1 MIDYQLKKDAKL
13 SLFNKLWRYSGIR
26 ALWCSGE
33 RESNYSE
40 SPGSISDHFGL
51 WFFVFL
57 FLFYN
62 NINCLEKG
70 KKNFTS
76 I

>member
-40 SPGSISDHFGL
+40 SPGSISDHFGVII
-51 WFFVFL
+51 FCFL
-57 FLFYN
+57 VSFLQQHQLFR
-62 NINCLEKG
+62 KG
-70 KKNFTS
+70 KEKLYK
-76 I
+76 

>member
-1 MIDYQLKKDAKL
+1 MIDYELKKDAKL
-13 SLFNKLWRYSGIR
+13 SLFNKLWHYSGIR

-51 WFFVFL
+51 
-57 FLFYN
+57 
-62 NINCLEKG
+62 
-70 KKNFTS
+70 
-76 I
+76 